1 MTLNKFTAGESR
13 ERTTLKEVVGWGGE
27 KKIALKR
34 DVGRRVIPRFS
45 EGVDSLLTKSGQ
57 GAKMLQQ
64 DPSCSSQES
73 SRCPD
78 FRIPGPTCLIC
89 VYLTW
94 RIRVQSVHLSPPTL
108 PTTALRVIKPPDR
121 AVHGE
126 RRTMSVLM
134 RRVLATTSI
143 PARQITVMN
152 PHYDTQSKDA
162 ENPSD
167 SRAGL

>member
-1 MTLNKFTAGESR
+1 M
-13 ERTTLKEVVGWGGE
+13 
-27 KKIALKR
+27 
-34 DVGRRVIPRFS
+34 IPRFG
-45 EGVDSLLTKSGQ
+45 EGGDSLLTEIGGRVRKCCSKTRAALPRRAAAAPTLGSPVR
-57 GAKMLQQ
+57 
-64 DPSCSSQES
+64 PS
-73 SRCPD
+73 R
-78 FRIPGPTCLIC
+78 TCLIC

-126 RRTMSVLM
+126 KRTMSVLM
-134 RRVLATTSI
+134 RRVLAATSI

-152 PHYDTQSKDA
+152 PCYDTQSKDA